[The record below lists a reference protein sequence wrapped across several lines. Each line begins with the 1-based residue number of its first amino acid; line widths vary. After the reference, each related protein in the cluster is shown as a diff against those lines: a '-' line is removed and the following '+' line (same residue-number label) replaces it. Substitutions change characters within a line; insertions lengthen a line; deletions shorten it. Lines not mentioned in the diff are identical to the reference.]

1 VTVQASDQVNTT
13 NTAFTISVV
22 DVNETPI
29 LGQPAT
35 ATVTENSG
43 TSAVGAL
50 AASEPDRGQTLTFSI
65 DAQGVT
71 TSGANQLFSG
81 SYGQLS
87 LNTTTGAYSYS
98 LNETIAAVDE
108 LTTGQSLTE
117 QFTVKVADN
126 ATSPLSASRTLTVN
140 IAGANDTPTGITGVV
155 SGIAENVAG
164 ANLGTLSATD
174 AEGDAVTF
182 SLENTGDYQKFE
194 ITADNK
200 LKFIDSFAADYET
213 QNSFAVTVKAD
224 DGNSSST
231 QAFTISVVDTPIEPN
246 QFQISTDAED
256 ATPAGVDAVLTDY
269 INGAQS
275 GTTTNV
281 DLEKSSASGVLDFGT
296 VTIDANNAALA
307 TAGSSSFKSPEIS
320 FYLDQVPT
328 ISGSQTLPITITVT
342 EGTDGTR
349 ASGERQAVV
358 TFDLVLTGDGTT
370 ANLVAPSGGT
380 ATIAYY
386 GSNASSPSTTT
397 LTNDPNGTDP
407 SVDNI
412 IFVSGQNTGPNS
424 TAVTLKIL
432 ELMNKASSLNPIS
445 ILGEGANLHLKV
457 EGLPLVDEVGTVTS
471 VEGKVI
477 VKDLIAPTSTITRAS
492 YDSYTGQII
501 IQGTNFDELNV
512 ASNGTADV
520 KAYLDWSKLKWDTN
534 ASDSNEITFT
544 ESDITSAIVTDS
556 QTITITLEDGKERD
570 IETATGY
577 GTSGGDDAVDITA
590 GFIRDKALNT
600 STNAADKANLNVI
613 NLTELIRIQTDTSA
627 DIVVTDYLDSQANA
641 AVTTSL
647 DATVSNGVL
656 NFGSVELDLI
666 NIKKAAQNDSSYK
679 SPELTLTIDK
689 AALISGSKPVTVD
702 FTIVDGSDSSRTI
715 ASERKVVIS
724 FDLSLTGNGTEATFT
739 AASQNATVAYYA
751 AGASSATTA
760 LINNAG
766 SNVFTINNG
775 SNGLPS
781 TISVRTLS
789 LIEKANSVLPA
800 ATNVLSDGGDF
811 YLTVTGLPLAN
822 ETGPITSVE
831 GALTIKDLVPPTS
844 TITSA
849 QYNHDASGKGVITI
863 TGTKFDE
870 MGVTSGNSV
879 LDYLDFSK
887 MKWDIEGDDGTTEVS
902 FQKSDFTTAV
912 ITNSTTLTLT
922 LTGTAK
928 TNLEGEAGFAARAI
942 DDTYSS
948 NPDTLDISA
957 GFISDIA
964 GNKSVTDAKENAAIT
979 FADQTPPTLAS
990 FTTTSA
996 DGSYGLYIAGKE
1008 GGQVNI
1014 TATMSETI
1022 LEGSTFDVTLNTGDV
1037 VTLTAA
1043 ATGLT
1048 LVGTYEVQANRTTSD
1063 LNVASFAV
1071 GTVYDIYGQKLASQ
1085 TIPTGQN
1092 LADNAA
1098 IVIDT
1103 TPPGSTISS
1112 VKYDGTGSTGV
1123 LTITGDKF
1131 LEIGV
1136 TAGGEVKTYLDWGN
1150 LTWDIDYSDAT
1161 TSPALSNVQFGYTTD
1176 AATNDIASAIVTNDE
1191 TLTITLTTI
1200 GTNKITSAAG
1210 FAAEGGRDNGSGT
1223 IIESGDAIQVSAGFI
1238 RDKALNPSADDAAT
1252 NAVLTYENAAAPTV
1266 ESFSS
1271 ETAAGAY
1278 GIVDVDGTDV
1288 GATID
1293 IRATM
1298 SEKVITSSKF
1308 TVTLSTDDEVEL
1320 SYDASDPNG
1329 KTLKGTYTVGANDT
1343 SADLNVKSFNVG
1355 SVRDIYGT
1363 AMSSTNLPTG
1373 NNLKDNEAIVIDT
1386 TAPSATITAIKYN
1399 NKGGTSEDKGI
1410 ITFTGTNFD
1419 TLNVSNGAS
1428 VLDYLDWTKL
1438 KWNVDY
1444 GYSAAAE
1451 VTFTAGD
1458 ILTAVVTSPTVLTV
1472 TLKDTKKQSLEDT
1485 PGFAAVVQAG
1495 STSANAADRIEVTD
1509 GFIRDHAKNSSTT
1522 DGVNTGSDSPVTLT
1536 FQDSTAPTI
1545 TSFTSTT
1552 TDGSYGVG
1560 SPINIT
1566 ATASELLTPGSKIIV
1581 TLDTGSNETV
1591 ELTSTSTADALTTK
1605 LVGSYS
1611 VPTSVTSAD
1620 LKVSSYTVSGTDSQS
1635 NAYSAKDIYGNTM
1648 TSTTVPTGFNIN
1660 NTSDIVIDTLAPTV
1674 TITSA
1679 AYNNKG
1685 GAQSDKGVITLT
1697 GTNFDTL
1704 GQANGTDVK
1713 SQLSW
1718 STTSGGTTTY
1728 NFNWDLE
1735 SDLLT
1740 TTVALV
1746 ESDFTS
1752 VTVTNATTLT
1762 MTLTSA
1768 GKTKLEGT
1776 SGFAAATPVTNQAS
1790 SNNDA
1795 IEISSGFFV
1804 DTAGNALT
1812 SAFND
1817 VSISFADST
1826 GPTVMSFTSTS
1837 TNQAYGV
1844 GQTINITANMSEN
1857 VLPGSTFT
1865 VTLDTD
1871 DEVILTAD
1879 KSGGTQGTSI
1889 GSTLVGTYTV
1899 GSGVSTSDLKVSSF
1913 TTGTV
1918 TDVYGNTMS
1927 ENTIPTGQ
1935 NLSNNAAITIDTTPP
1950 TYSISSVSY
1959 DNASGILTFTGSNL
1973 DTLGVA
1979 NGGSLTSIID
1989 WTKFSWDVDY
1999 GDTTTSP
2006 AVADIT
2012 IAAGDVSSAT
2022 LVSATSFTVALTSA
2036 AKSTLEGKTGFAAQ
2050 GGSGNSDAADAIDIA
2065 AGFLKD
2071 TAGNFVADSDSSG
2084 AGDDQSDNVTLG
2096 YGDTTRP
2103 TVSSFTS
2110 TSADGSYGVGDTIN
2124 ITATMSEAVISGS
2137 TFDVTLG
2144 TGGTVTLTAASKG
2157 TTLTGTYTVPQNVST
2172 ADLSI
2177 SSFDAGTVTDV
2188 YGNAMTSTTI
2198 PAGQNLSNNSAI
2210 VIDTQAPTAT
2220 VTSAAYNVS
2229 TGAITLTGTNFDT
2242 LGVSNGGSVK
2252 SYLDF
2257 DGSKLSWDIDGDGTT
2272 ADFAITAARV
2282 DTAVVTNA
2290 TTLTVTLT
2298 STAKT
2303 DLEATANFG
2312 AKGGAD
2318 TIDVFAGLIKDKA
2331 GNVATTDAKENA
2343 AITYSDATRPSVEEF
2358 ISTTANGSYKAADT
2372 INITAK
2378 MSETVL
2384 AGAKITVTLGTND
2397 TVELT
2402 TTTDSD
2408 TLSGTYTV
2416 GAGDTSADL
2425 NIGSYALGSGS
2436 NVVQDIYGNEANS
2449 TALPS
2454 GENLADNQAI
2464 VVDTTVPT
2472 ATINNATYNGA
2483 GGTGKDKG
2491 IITITGENF
2500 NTIGV
2505 ATGGD
2510 AKAYLNW
2517 DNIYWDI
2524 DGDSTSSASTDFAL
2538 ASTDIDT
2545 AIVTNDTTLTITLK
2559 AAAKS
2564 SLEATTNFA
2573 ASGTA
2578 KADKIDVTA
2587 GFIKDAAGNAA
2598 TTDGKTNA
2606 AVTYSDTTA
2615 PKVVSFS
2622 STTADAT
2629 YGLTSSINI
2638 TATMS
2643 ESVQAGSTFDVTLST
2658 TDVVTL
2664 TAVTN
2669 GTTLTSTYNSNNYV
2683 VGAGDSSADLT
2694 ISSFTVGSVKDVY
2707 GNTMTNTSIPNGQN
2721 LANNAD
2727 IVIDTVPVL
2736 ANGRPV
2742 LDDLNLNGEA
2752 DAGETIKLNF
2762 SEAVLNITDVA
2773 AQFTSDTSANKGA
2786 FGTTSWSNSNKTLTI
2801 TLDTNETFSVTEQ
2814 IKIEDVKDSGLNTDD
2829 ITFLTVT

>member
-1 VTVQASDQVNTT
+1 MS
-13 NTAFTISVV
+13 S
-22 DVNETPI
+22 
-29 LGQPAT
+29 
-35 ATVTENSG
+35 
-43 TSAVGAL
+43 SAIG
-50 AASEPDRGQTLTFSI
+50 E
-65 DAQGVT
+65 
-71 TSGANQLFSG
+71 
-81 SYGQLS
+81 
-87 LNTTTGAYSYS
+87 
-98 LNETIAAVDE
+98 
-108 LTTGQSLTE
+108 
-117 QFTVKVADN
+117 
-126 ATSPLSASRTLTVN
+126 N
-140 IAGANDTPTGITGVV
+140 IAGVEI
-155 SGIAENVAG
+155 
-164 ANLGTLSATD
+164 GTLSATD
-174 AEGDAVTF
+174 AEGDTVNFTLAT
-182 SLENTGDYQKFE
+182 TGDYQKFE
-194 ITADNK
+194 ITSDNK
-200 LKFIDSFAADYET
+200 LKLKDSIAADYET
-213 QNSFAVTVKAD
+213 QTSYDLTVNAG

-231 QAFTISVVDTPIEPN
+231 QNFTVTVVDTAKEPN
-246 QFQISTDAED
+246 QFWVSTDAED
-256 ATPAGVDAVLTDY
+256 ASTPGVDAVLTDY
-269 INGAQS
+269 INGAQT

-281 DLEKSSASGVLDFGT
+281 DLEKSNGVLDFGT
-296 VTIDANNAALA
+296 VEIDANNAGLA

-328 ISGSQTLPITITVT
+328 ISGSQTLPITVTVT

-349 ASGERQAVV
+349 VSGERQAVV

-386 GSNASSPSTTT
+386 GSNASSPTTTT

-412 IFVSGQNTGPNS
+412 IFVNGQNTGPNS

-432 ELMNKASSLNPIS
+432 ELMNKASSLNPTS

-457 EGLPLVDEVGTVTS
+457 EGLPLVDEAGTITS
-471 VEGKVI
+471 VEGKVV
-477 VKDLIAPTSTITRAS
+477 VKDLIAPTSTISRAS

-520 KAYLDWSKLKWDTN
+520 KAYLDWSKLKWDMN
-534 ASDSNEITFT
+534 ASDSNEISFT
-544 ESDITSAIVTDS
+544 QSDITSAIVTDA
-556 QTITITLEDGKERD
+556 QTITITLEDDKERE
-570 IETATGY
+570 IETGTGY
-577 GTSGGDDAVDITA
+577 GTTGGDDALDVTA

-600 STNAADKANLNVI
+600 STNAADKANLNVV

-627 DIVVTDYLDSQANA
+627 DITVTDYLDSQSSA

-656 NFGSVELDLI
+656 NFGSVELDLV

-679 SPELTLTIDK
+679 SPELTLTVDK
-689 AALISGSKPVTVD
+689 AALISGSKPVSVE
-702 FTIVDGSDSSRTI
+702 FTIVDGSDSSRTV

-724 FDLSLTGNGTEATFT
+724 FDLTLTGNGTDATFT

-751 AGASSATTA
+751 AGASTASTAT
-760 LINNAG
+760 ISNAG

-789 LIEKANSVLPA
+789 LIEKANLVLPA

-811 YLTVTGLPLAN
+811 YLTVTGLPIAN

-849 QYNHDASGKGVITI
+849 QYNHNSAGNGVITI

-870 MGVTSGNSV
+870 IGVSDGESII
-879 LDYLDFSK
+879 DYLDFSK
-887 MKWDIEGDDGTTEVS
+887 IKWDIEGDDSTTVVS
-902 FQKSDFTTAV
+902 FQKSDFSAAV
-912 ITNSTTLTLT
+912 VTNSTTLTLT
-922 LTGTAK
+922 LTSNAK
-928 TNLEGEAGFAARAI
+928 TDLEGEAGFAARAI
-942 DDTYSS
+942 NDTYST
-948 NPDTLDISA
+948 NPDTLDVTA

-964 GNKSVTDAKENAAIT
+964 GNKSVTDAKANAAIT
-979 FADQTPPTLAS
+979 FADQTAPTLTS
-990 FTTTSA
+990 FTTTSPA
-996 DGSYGLYIAGKE
+996 GSYGVYISGKE

-1014 TATMSETI
+1014 TANLSETV
-1022 LEGSTFDVTLNTGDV
+1022 LKGSTFDVVLNTNDT

-1043 ATGLT
+1043 STGTT
-1048 LVGTYEVQANRTTSD
+1048 LVGTYEIPANRTTSD
-1063 LNVASFAV
+1063 LNVSSFGA
-1071 GTVYDIYGQKLASQ
+1071 GTVHDIYGNQLSST

-1103 TPPGSTISS
+1103 TPPATTISS
-1112 VKYDGTGSTGV
+1112 VKYDGTGSTGK
-1123 LTITGDKF
+1123 LIITGDKF

-1136 TAGGEVKTYLDWGN
+1136 AASGDVKEYLDWGN
-1150 LTWDIDYSDAT
+1150 LTWDIDASDAT
-1161 TSPALSNVQFGYTTD
+1161 TSPAKSDVQFAYTSD
-1176 AATNDIASAIVTNDE
+1176 SSTNDIASAIVTNDE
-1191 TLTITLTTI
+1191 TLTINLTSV
-1200 GTNKITSAAG
+1200 GTTKLTSADG
-1210 FAAEGGRDNGSGT
+1210 FAAEGGYLSSGSIT
-1223 IIESGDAIQVSAGFI
+1223 ASGDAIDVTAGFI
-1238 RDKALNPSADDAAT
+1238 RDKALNPSSVDAAS
-1252 NAVLTYENAAAPTV
+1252 NAALTYENPSAPTV
-1266 ESFSS
+1266 ASFNSG
-1271 ETAAGAY
+1271 TANGAY
-1278 GIVDVDGTDV
+1278 GIVGGV
-1288 GATID
+1288 GAEIE
-1293 IRATM
+1293 IVATM
-1298 SEKVITSSKF
+1298 SEAVISSSKF
-1308 TVTLSTDDEVEL
+1308 TVTLSTDDTVEL
-1320 SYDASDPNG
+1320 SYDTSDTTG
-1329 KTLKGTYTVGANDT
+1329 KTLKGTYTVGTLDT
-1343 SADLNVKSFNVG
+1343 SSDLNVKSFNVG

-1363 AMSSTNLPTG
+1363 AMSSTDLPSS
-1373 NNLKDNEAIVIDT
+1373 NLKDNKDIVIDT

-1399 NKGGTSEDKGI
+1399 NNGGVSEDQGI

-1419 TLNVSNGAS
+1419 TLNVANGAS
-1428 VLDYLDWTKL
+1428 VKDYLDWSKL
-1438 KWNVDY
+1438 KWNIDY
-1444 GYSAAAE
+1444 GYSSTAE
-1451 VTFTAGD
+1451 VSFTAAD
-1458 ILTAVVTSPTVLTV
+1458 ISTAVVTSPTVLTV
-1472 TLKDTKKQSLEDT
+1472 TLTSTKKNSLEAT
-1485 PGFAAVVQAG
+1485 EGFAAVKQTS
-1495 STSANAADRIEVTD
+1495 STSSADRIEVTD
-1509 GFIRDHAKNSSTT
+1509 GFIRDHAKNSSDT
-1522 DGVNTGSDSPVTLT
+1522 DGVNTGSDSAVTLT
-1536 FQDSTAPTI
+1536 FQDTAAPTI
-1545 TSFTSTT
+1545 TSFTSTSN
-1552 TDGSYGVG
+1552 DGAYGVDG
-1560 SPINIT
+1560 QINIT
-1566 ATASELLTPGSKIIV
+1566 ATASELLIPGSKVTV

-1591 ELTSTSTADALTTK
+1591 ELTSTSTAATLTNT
-1605 LVGSYS
+1605 LSGTYT
-1611 VPTSVTSAD
+1611 VPSSVTSAD
-1620 LKVSSYTVSGTDSQS
+1620 LKVSSFTVSATDV
-1635 NAYSAKDIYGNTM
+1635 YGNSM
-1648 TSTTVPTGFNIN
+1648 TSTTVPSGQNIN
-1660 NTSDIVIDTLAPTV
+1660 NSSDIEIDTLAPTV
-1674 TITSA
+1674 TVSSA
-1679 AYNNKG
+1679 AYTSTG
-1685 GAQSDKGVITLT
+1685 GTGSDLGIITLT

-1704 GQANGTDVK
+1704 GQTNGTDVK

-1735 SDLLT
+1735 GDGGS

-1746 ESDFTS
+1746 EADFTS

-1762 MTLTSA
+1762 MILNSA
-1768 GKTKLEGT
+1768 GKTKLEDT
-1776 SGFAAATPVTNQAS
+1776 SGFAAATPSTNQAS
-1790 SNNDA
+1790 SNDDVIA
-1795 IEISSGFFV
+1795 VSSGLFV
-1804 DTAGNALT
+1804 DDADNAST
-1812 SAFND
+1812 YSKSDIA
-1817 VSISFADST
+1817 ISYADFT
-1826 GPTVMSFTSTS
+1826 RPTVTSFTSTS
-1837 TNQAYGV
+1837 ADKSYGV
-1844 GQTINITANMSEN
+1844 GQTVNITANMSEN
-1857 VLPGSTFT
+1857 VLPGSTFV

-1871 DEVILTAD
+1871 DEVTLTA
-1879 KSGGTQGTSI
+1879 GGTTI
-1889 GSTLVGTYTV
+1889 GSTLTGTYTV
-1899 GSGVSTSDLKVSSF
+1899 PSGVTTSDLKVSSF

-1918 TDVYGNTMS
+1918 TDVYGNAMNES
-1927 ENTIPTGQ
+1927 TIPTGQ

-1950 TYSISSVSY
+1950 TYAISSVSY
-1959 DNASGILTFTGSNL
+1959 NDTSGVLTFTGSNF
-1973 DTLGVA
+1973 DTLGVS

-2022 LVSATSFTVALTSA
+2022 LVSAASFTVTLTSV
-2036 AKSTLEGKTGFAAQ
+2036 AKSTLEGTTGFAAQ
-2050 GGSGNSDAADAIDIA
+2050 GGSGNSDAADAIDIT

-2071 TAGNFVADSDSSG
+2071 TAGNLVADGSDSDSI
-2084 AGDDQSDNVTLG
+2084 GDDQADNVTLG
-2096 YGDTTRP
+2096 YNDTTRP

-2110 TSADGSYGVGDTIN
+2110 TTADGSYGVGDTIN
-2124 ITATMSEAVISGS
+2124 ITATMSEAVIAGS

-2144 TGGTVTLTAASKG
+2144 TGGTVTLTASSKG

-2188 YGNAMTSTTI
+2188 FGNAMTSTTI

-2220 VTSAAYNVS
+2220 VTSAAYDVS

-2318 TIDVFAGLIKDKA
+2318 TIDVFEGLIKDKA
-2331 GNVATTDAKENA
+2331 GNTATTDAKADA
-2343 AITYSDATRPSVEEF
+2343 AITYSDATRPSVQEF
-2358 ISTTANGSYKAADT
+2358 TSTTADGSYKAADT

-2378 MSETVL
+2378 MTETVL

-2402 TTTDSD
+2402 TTSDSD

-2425 NIGSYALGSGS
+2425 NIGSYTLGSGS

-2472 ATINNATYNGA
+2472 ATINNVTYNGA
-2483 GGTGKDKG
+2483 GGTAKDKG

-2573 ASGTA
+2573 SSGTA
-2578 KADKIDVTA
+2578 TADKIDVAA
-2587 GFIKDAAGNAA
+2587 GFILDAAGNAA
-2598 TTDGKTNA
+2598 TTDAKANA
-2606 AVTYSDTTA
+2606 AITYSDTVA
-2615 PKVVSFS
+2615 PKVASFS
-2622 STTADAT
+2622 STTTDAT
-2629 YGLTSSINI
+2629 YGIGNAINI

-2643 ESVQAGSTFDVTLST
+2643 EAVQAGSTFDVTLST

-2664 TAVTN
+2664 KAITN
-2669 GTTLTSTYNSNNYV
+2669 GTTLTSTFDGNSKAYV
-2683 VGAGDSSADLT
+2683 VGTGDSSADLT

-2742 LDDLNLNGEA
+2742 LDDLNLNSAA

-2762 SEAVLNITDVA
+2762 SEAVVNITEVA
-2773 AQFTSDTSANKGA
+2773 GQFSSATANNNGA
-2786 FGTTSWSNSNKTLTI
+2786 FGSTSWSNSNKTLTI
-2801 TLDTNETFSVTEQ
+2801 TLDTNESYDATET
-2814 IKIEDVKDSGLNTDD
+2814 ITIEDVKDGGNNVED
-2829 ITFLTVT
+2829 ITFLSVS